1 MIAQFFKVRWL
12 SVLLAGI
19 VAGLLATLSIFLVT
33 AVYAMTLTIE
43 GQIQLSGDV
52 ISQLATRL
60 APLLRPVLAVI
71 VTIIGAAWA
80 ARRAQPGVA
89 TLHGVLVG
97 LIVAASVFLT
107 GSAGVEGIVGFVL
120 TIGAGWLGGWL
131 VERRRH
137 RRVS

>member
-12 SVLLAGI
+12 SVFLAGI
-19 VAGLLATLSIFLVT
+19 VAGVLATLGVFLVT
-33 AVYAMTLTIE
+33 AAYAAALAIE
-43 GQIQLSGDV
+43 GQMQLSGDL

-97 LIVAASVFLT
+97 FIVAASVFLT
-107 GSAGVEGIVGFVL
+107 GSVGVEGIVGFVL

-131 VERRRH
+131 VERRRQ
-137 RRVS
+137 R

>member
-12 SVLLAGI
+12 SVLFAGI
-19 VAGLLATLSIFLVT
+19 VAGVLATLSIFLVT

-43 GQIQLSGDV
+43 GQILLSGDV
-52 ISQLATRL
+52 INQLATQL
-60 APLLRPVLAVI
+60 APLLRPVLAVMF
-71 VTIIGAAWA
+71 TIIGAAWA

-97 LIVAASVFLT
+97 FIVAASVFLT
-107 GSAGVEGIVGFVL
+107 GSVGLEGIVGFVL

-131 VERRRH
+131 VERRRQ
-137 RRVS
+137 R

>member
-1 MIAQFFKVRWL
+1 MIAQFYKVRWL
-12 SVLLAGI
+12 SVFLAGI
-19 VAGLLATLSIFLVT
+19 VSGVLATLGVFLVT
-33 AVYAMTLTIE
+33 AAYAAALAIE
-43 GQIQLSGDV
+43 GQMQLSGNL
-52 ISQLATRL
+52 ISQLAARL
-60 APLLRPVLAVI
+60 APLLRPVVAVM

-107 GSAGVEGIVGFVL
+107 GSVGVEGIVGFVL

-131 VERRRH
+131 VERRRQ
-137 RRVS
+137 R

>member
-1 MIAQFFKVRWL
+1 MIARFFKVRWL

-19 VAGLLATLSIFLVT
+19 VSGVLATLGVFLVS
-33 AVYAMTLTIE
+33 AVYATALAIE
-43 GQIQLSGDV
+43 GQMQLSGDL

-60 APLLRPVLAVI
+60 APLLRPVVAVM

-89 TLHGVLVG
+89 TLHGLLVG
-97 LIVAASVFLT
+97 LIVATSVFLT
-107 GSAGVEGIVGFVL
+107 GSVGVEGIVGFVL

-131 VERRRH
+131 VERRRQ
-137 RRVS
+137 R

>member
-19 VAGLLATLSIFLVT
+19 VAGILATLSIFLVT

-60 APLLRPVLAVI
+60 APLLRPVLAVMFA
-71 VTIIGAAWA
+71 IIGAAWA

-107 GSAGVEGIVGFVL
+107 GSVGLEGIVGFVL
-120 TIGAGWLGGWL
+120 TIGAGWLGGRL
-131 VERRRH
+131 VERRRQ
-137 RRVS
+137 R